1 MSERVV
7 DTRSMSI
14 YKKLAYLQSEAQE
27 INTDNLEDL
36 ISNLQGLTFKYETTL
51 IFSFTT
57 DAVLKLKDW
66 RSSNGEISIRLPLV
80 DAGKINEYKESLL
93 TNLFLLRSE
102 SVQVK
107 DNITPENNNTNT
119 ADDSVEEVLFTQ
131 KEETTQTP
139 KAVNL
144 IKEHI
149 LKKDNTL
156 TITAKMIYEQSRT
169 LAKND
174 KIGLSTQKEVSDW
187 YKNTKEDMII

>member
-1 MSERVV
+1 MSERVI

-14 YKKLAYLQSEAQE
+14 YKKLAYLQSHAQE

-66 RSSNGEISIRLPLV
+66 RSSNGEISIRLPLT
-80 DAGKINEYKESLL
+80 DTGKINEYKRSLL
-93 TNLFLLRSE
+93 TNLFLLRSK

-107 DNITPENNNTNT
+107 DNNTNTNT
-119 ADDSVEEVLFTQ
+119 ADDNVDELLFTQ
-131 KEETTQTP
+131 KEETP